1 MVAQLGASCAHTR
14 CVGRWLGDVSG
25 LSFFRQVQALGNAT
39 HPLALQRESGGLNR
53 NTVTQDGPVNTVK
66 PFLE

>member
-1 MVAQLGASCAHTR
+1 MGQ
-14 CVGRWLGDVSG
+14 WLGDVLG

-39 HPLALQRESGGLNR
+39 HPLALQRKSGGLNR
-53 NTVTQDGPVNTVK
+53 NMITQDGPVNTLK

>member
-1 MVAQLGASCAHTR
+1 ML
-14 CVGRWLGDVSG
+14 G
-25 LSFFRQVQALGNAT
+25 LSFFRQVQAPGNAT

-53 NTVTQDGPVNTVK
+53 NTVTQDSPVNTVK